1 MQAFS
6 GNFLEGFRSMWE
18 ANARYT
24 SEFSIP
30 FISNAGSLVGSAHRI
45 SEFAFGLEFSNKLLL
60 EVLWVVPV
68 VSLLLVVLGMLI
80 WYRSHIPIWVRL
92 MGALSIISVAQPG
105 SAGYNWGWVGVVV
118 IVFLLENLK
127 RETPDTAYWSQW
139 YLQIVA
145 GLALVPTWVYLPSL
159 SGDIRQN
166 MSYLILSPIVVA
178 CLIYWAVR
186 SYRKSKIVDPTL
198 EL

>member
-1 MQAFS
+1 
-6 GNFLEGFRSMWE
+6 MWE
-18 ANARYT
+18 ANAKFT

-30 FISNAGSLVGSAHRI
+30 FISNSGSLVGSAHRI

-60 EVLWVVPV
+60 EVLWFVPV

-80 WYRSHIPIWVRL
+80 WYRSHLPIWVRL

-118 IVFLLENLK
+118 IVFLFEKLK
-127 RETPDTAYWSQW
+127 REPRDTADWSFW

-145 GLALVPTWVYLPSL
+145 GLALVPTWVSLPSL
-159 SGDIRQN
+159 SGDTRQT

-178 CLIYWAVR
+178 GLIFWAAR
-186 SYRKSKIVDPTL
+186 SFRKSKIMDSSL
-198 EL
+198 ELKT